1 MAITISNRL
10 ITISTAALVCAA
22 SVVAAVLPGT
32 TLLPGNTVLPGA
44 TALPGNTAM
53 ARTRH
58 TGTAQTPGRAAAV
71 SARSAASVAGYWT
84 STRMRS
90 AVADSWK
97 DGDTMGQGLR
107 WAHAGAVTRT
117 TGKVFFTLDGTNYV
131 CSGTAIS
138 SARQDVVLTAAHCVG
153 NATGRWAS
161 NWLFVPGYRDGTQ
174 PYGAFTARKFYVSR
188 QWSGDAQSA
197 SAERH
202 DVAFVTV
209 NPSNGRRLGEAVGG
223 QPVAFGDAATKL
235 AGKAG
240 AGTYVFGYP
249 SEPPF
254 SGEYTDYCAGAAQR
268 TSADAATDAV
278 GLDCGM
284 TAGDSGGPW
293 LADFSPRTGTGT
305 VIAVTTYK
313 FSNDRGELY
322 GTMLDANARE
332 LYDEANAG
340 R

>member
-1 MAITISNRL
+1 MPASMAITISNRL
-10 ITISTAALVCAA
+10 ITISTAALVCVA
-22 SVVAAVLPGT
+22 SVVAAVLSGT
-32 TLLPGNTVLPGA
+32 
-44 TALPGNTAM
+44 TALPGNTALPGTTAM

-58 TGTAQTPGRAAAV
+58 PGTVRPPGHAASV

-117 TGKVFFTLDGTNYV
+117 TGKVFLTLDGTDYV

-153 NATGRWAS
+153 NAIGQWAS
-161 NWLFVPGYRDGTQ
+161 NWMFVPGYRDGRQ

-197 SAERH
+197 SAERY

-209 NPSNGRRLGEAVGG
+209 NSSNGRRLGQAVGG
-223 QPVAFGDAATKL
+223 QPVAFGDAATRL
-235 AGKAG
+235 AAKPG
-240 AGTYVFGYP
+240 ADTYVFGYP
-249 SEPPF
+249 SKPPF

-268 TSADAATDAV
+268 TSADAAADAL

-293 LADFSPRTGTGT
+293 LAGFGPRTGTGT
-305 VIAVTTYK
+305 VVAVTTYK

-322 GTMLDANARE
+322 GTVLGANARE

>member
-1 MAITISNRL
+1 
-10 ITISTAALVCAA
+10 
-22 SVVAAVLPGT
+22 
-32 TLLPGNTVLPGA
+32 
-44 TALPGNTAM
+44 
-53 ARTRH
+53 
-58 TGTAQTPGRAAAV
+58 
-71 SARSAASVAGYWT
+71 
-84 STRMRS
+84 MRS
-90 AVADSWK
+90 AVADQ

-107 WAHAGAVTRT
+107 WAHAGAVSRT

-138 SARQDVVLTAAHCVG
+138 GARQDVVLTAAHCVG
-153 NATGRWAS
+153 NAFGQWAS
-161 NWLFVPGYRDGTQ
+161 NWLFVPGYRDGTR
-174 PYGAFTARKFYVSR
+174 PYGAFTARDFYVSR

-197 SAERH
+197 SAERY

-209 NPSNGRRLGEAVGG
+209 NPSNGRRLGQAVGG
-223 QPVAFGDAATKL
+223 QPVAFGEAATRL
-235 AGKAG
+235 AGEAG

-254 SGEYTDYCAGAAQR
+254 SGEYLDYCAGAAQR
-268 TSADAATDAV
+268 ASADAATDAV

-293 LADFSPRTGTGT
+293 LAGFSPRTGTGT
-305 VIAVTTYK
+305 VVAVTTYK
-313 FSNDRGELY
+313 LSNDRGELY
-322 GTMLDANARE
+322 GTVLDANARE

>member
-1 MAITISNRL
+1 MSITISNRL

-22 SVVAAVLPGT
+22 PAVAAVLPGT
-32 TLLPGNTVLPGA
+32 TA
-44 TALPGNTAM
+44 IARAQHTAP
-53 ARTRH
+53 ARS
-58 TGTAQTPGRAAAV
+58 PGRAASV
-71 SARSAASVAGYWT
+71 SARSVARAASVAGYWT
-84 STRMRS
+84 SARMRS

-97 DGDTMGQGLR
+97 VGDTMGQGLR
-107 WAHAGAVTRT
+107 WAHAGAVART
-117 TGKVFFTLDGTNYV
+117 TGKVFFTLDGTDYV

-138 SARQDVVLTAAHCVG
+138 SASQDVVLTAAHCVG
-153 NATGRWAS
+153 NAIGKWAG
-161 NWLFVPGYRDGTQ
+161 NWTFVPGYSDGKQ
-174 PYGAFTARKFYVSR
+174 PYGAFTARKFYVSP
-188 QWSGDAQSA
+188 QWSGDAGSA
-197 SAERH
+197 SAERY

-209 NPSNGRRLGEAVGG
+209 NPSDGRRLGQVVGG
-223 QPVAFGDAATKL
+223 QPAAFGDAATGL

-254 SGEYTDYCAGAAQR
+254 SGEYTDFCAGAARQ
-268 TSADAATDAV
+268 TSADTANDAV

-293 LADFSPRTGTGT
+293 LAGFSPQTGTGT
-305 VIAVTTYK
+305 VVAVTTYK
-313 FSNDRGELY
+313 LSSDRGELY
-322 GTMLDANARE
+322 GTVLDANARE